1 MVAVESIGV
10 ALMSVALVLGGFD
23 ILHWGHV
30 DFLRQAE
37 RLGRVTVGL
46 SSDALLARTKRD
58 PVFTYPERRQALK
71 RLGYEVVSRN
81 ESDVSD
87 LVTSLGPEYFVCGND
102 WVDRD
107 HLTAAG
113 LTIEFLNAQNVAL
126 VYTPREHHMSTT
138 EILQRVRRPK

>member
-1 MVAVESIGV
+1 MVAVV
-10 ALMSVALVLGGFD
+10 VLGAFD

-46 SSDALLARTKRD
+46 SSDAFLTRTKRG
-58 PVFTYPERRQALK
+58 PVFTYLERRQALE

-81 ESDVSD
+81 ASDVSD

-107 HLTAAG
+107 HLTAAW

-126 VYTPREHHMSTT
+126 VYSPR
-138 EILQRVRRPK
+138 

>member
-1 MVAVESIGV
+1 MVAV
-10 ALMSVALVLGGFD
+10 LVLGAFD

-46 SSDALLARTKRD
+46 SSDAFLTRTKRD
-58 PVFTYPERRQALK
+58 PIFTYLERRQALK

-87 LVTSLGPEYFVCGND
+87 LFASLHPEYFVCGND
-102 WVDRD
+102 WVGRD
-107 HLTAAG
+107 HLTSAG
-113 LTIEFLNAQNVAL
+113 LSIGFLDAQNVVL

-138 EILQRVRRPK
+138 EILQRVRRSE